1 MSNEPDDLGWWVI
14 HGEELLAGLQRAAEG
29 EDPGAVYAELYANSD
44 VERPGEEEA
53 TAIEP
58 PEAIALGPHRY
69 RVDASEQAIS
79 DLQDEHATGN
89 SVPDRL
95 LIRLDGRR
103 PHSVVAETLL
113 HECLH
118 CAWSLT
124 ALGPHE
130 VNEHQ
135 EVVVTA
141 LAPWLLEALR
151 QNPDLVAFLTA

>member
-29 EDPGAVYAELYANSD
+29 EDPVAVYAELYANSD
-44 VERPGEEEA
+44 VERPGEEES
-53 TAIEP
+53 TGIGP
-58 PEAIALGPHRY
+58 PEAIALGPHRF
-69 RVDASEQAIS
+69 RVDASEDTAV
-79 DLQDEHATGN
+79 LLHDENANGD
-89 SVPDRL
+89 SRPDQL
-95 LIRLDGRR
+95 LIRLGTRR

-113 HECLH
+113 HELTH

-124 ALGPHE
+124 ALPAHE

-151 QNPDLVAFLTA
+151 QNPALVAFLTA